1 MLKGHSSTIVPH
13 AEKVLHEEI
22 MRQSELVATLSHIH
36 DFFDAVPNILLVL
49 NKQRQVIFCNL
60 ATVELSKFNDAHS
73 IFGLRPGEIFDC
85 YNSEI
90 TGECGASEACDHCGV
105 VLAAISARQGADNVQ
120 ESRFI
125 TKDGQALD
133 FSVWASPIE
142 LEGEQFILLMMKDIS
157 SEKRRRA
164 LERIFFHDINNIAQR
179 FQTMNWLLE
188 KNKPDQLKDIKRK
201 MNLLTQDLIE
211 EIRAQQDLVNA
222 ENNELSVQPLSI
234 SSLELIKEVAEIYT
248 DNRYAAQSMLTIDG
262 NSQDIIFISDKVLLK
277 RIIGNLVKNALEAS
291 DEGQTVEIGC
301 KTAEK
306 QVQFWVHNKAFLEKD
321 VQLQI
326 FHRSFS
332 TKGEGRGLG
341 VYSIKLLT
349 ERYLKGKVSFTTSKE
364 HGTTFNLFYPFVFD
378 E

>member
-1 MLKGHSSTIVPH
+1 MLKGHSPTIVPP

-49 NKQRQVIFCNL
+49 NKQRQVIFCNR
-60 ATVELSKFNDAHS
+60 ATVELSKFNDAHA
-73 IFGLRPGEIFDC
+73 IFGLRSGEIFNC
-85 YNSEI
+85 YNSET
-90 TGECGASEACDHCGV
+90 TGECGVSEACDHCGV
-105 VLAAISARQGADNVQ
+105 VLAVISARQGDDNVK

-125 TKDGQALD
+125 TKDGQALV

-179 FQTMNWLLE
+179 FQAMNWGLDNDNPGLL
-188 KNKPDQLKDIKRK
+188 KGFKRK
-201 MNLLTQDLIE
+201 MNLFTQDLIE
-211 EIRAQQDLVNA
+211 EIRAQQDLTNA

-234 SSLELIKEVAEIYT
+234 SSLELVKDVAEIYT
-248 DNRYAAQSMLTIDG
+248 AHRNANRCILSVDE
-262 NSQDIIFISDKVLLK
+262 NSQDIIFISDKVLL
-277 RIIGNLVKNALEAS
+277 RRVIGNLVKNALEAS
-291 DEGQTVEIGC
+291 DEGQTVTIGC
-301 KTAEK
+301 KNAEK
-306 QVQFWVHNKAFLEKD
+306 QVQFWVHNEAFLEKD
-321 VQLQI
+321 IQLQL
-326 FHRSFS
+326 FHSSFS

-341 VYSIKLLT
+341 SYSIKLLT
-349 ERYLKGKVSFTTSKE
+349 ERYLKGKVSFTTSQE